1 MINYCIELKTQITIF
16 CSPMV
21 IENLKYI
28 VYYYNKLLFTHNIII
43 ILHYQVYLEYMK
55 ECVWLGGRRESWD
68 MK

>member
-43 ILHYQVYLEYMK
+43 ILYYQIYKYI
-55 ECVWLGGRRESWD
+55 
-68 MK
+68 